1 MQFHRPLSS
10 LLPTITV
17 VALLFWWG
25 CAGKP
30 AQPVPENDI
39 SARSGRAFADLQA
52 HEQGRSSDVEPGQTR
67 PHSPSFAPDTAG
79 DEKPVPVESGRR
91 PAWIDGESRRFPSG
105 TYLSGVGYGTDRP
118 EAEDRARAEIAK
130 IFTSHI
136 ESSNRTYQQIFES
149 SAAGNSRTAQ
159 NINFE
164 EITRVSTQ
172 KVLSGVRIARVY
184 RDRSATPE
192 YYALAVLNRSHA
204 AEILREK
211 IVEMDRQIEQSLRE
225 SQVRTDKLTQIKLLH
240 NCIELHAL
248 RQAYNAELRIVDF
261 GGQGIAPGV
270 NISEIKTRLTEVLL
284 KDFLI
289 ALSVQGSR
297 ADEVRQSLVEA
308 LNSKG
313 FAVSEQID
321 RASVLARG
329 RVDIKPI
336 PQGSGPW
343 KFVRWNAYFD
353 LVDRSGG
360 AVFGSVQKTGKSGHL
375 TTAQAED
382 RAVKS
387 IRQSLAAE
395 ISEDLSSYILRQSR

>member
-1 MQFHRPLSS
+1 MQFHRPLTS
-10 LLPTITV
+10 LLSAFAV
-17 VALLFWWG
+17 AALLCWSG
-25 CAGKP
+25 CAAKP
-30 AQPVPENDI
+30 AQPVGDDGI
-39 SARSGRAFADLQA
+39 SDRSGRAFADLQA
-52 HEQGRSSDVEPGQTR
+52 HEQGRRVDVAPDRSG
-67 PHSPSFAPDTAG
+67 PHSMRSAPEAAG
-79 DEKPVPVESGRR
+79 DKKPVPVESGRR
-91 PAWIDGESRRFPSG
+91 PAWVDGESRRFPSG
-105 TYLSGVGYGTDRP
+105 AYLTGVGYGADRP
-118 EAEDRARAEIAK
+118 EAEDQARAAIAK
-130 IFTSHI
+130 IFTSHV

-149 SAAGNSRTAQ
+149 SAGGKSHSAQ

-172 KVLSGVRIARVY
+172 KVLSGARIVHVY
-184 RDRSATPE
+184 RDSSATPE
-192 YYALAVLNRSHA
+192 YYALAVVDRSHA
-204 AEILREK
+204 ADILREK

-248 RQAYNAELRIVDF
+248 RQAYNAELRIVDL
-261 GGQGIAPGV
+261 GGQGIAAEM
-270 NISEIKTRLTEVLL
+270 NISEIKARLTGVLL

-321 RASVLARG
+321 NASVLARG
-329 RVDIKPI
+329 RVDIKPM